1 MATKK
6 HPLPVYLDETEF
18 YMLRR
23 IASESFLSLS
33 GAMKYLIRERYVED
47 DKERLAVM
55 RRMQMRNTL
64 ARFEELDD
72 EQNAIITKEINEL

>member
-23 IASESFLSLS
+23 IANESFSSLS
-33 GAMKYLIRERYVED
+33 GAVKCLIREKYAED

-55 RRMQMRNTL
+55 RRLQDRNTL
-64 ARFEELDD
+64 ARLERLDAEKD
-72 EQNAIITKEINEL
+72 AIITKEIIEL